1 MNKDYAHKYKPQ
13 WCSVSAFTGPGRQ
26 AWQKSVSLARL
37 SCVLLIF
44 VAMRLPADEH
54 GSAPPKATDDGV
66 VSDHFVSFYLDND
79 LFGGADQDYTNGIR
93 FSLISGKRSLL
104 NLAPFRRQLER
115 LAQWADDED
124 AVSRWSGF
132 AAGNV
137 ADKNLQLNYGLSL
150 TQLMFT
156 PEDPYSTTQ
165 PPGQRRYA
173 GWLGLGFSVHA
184 SDEKALN
191 SAELIVGTVGPR
203 SLAEQA
209 QNWVHDIRN
218 IPKFQGWDDQIPN
231 ELTLDLALSQ
241 KRRVRLVTDRS
252 RSFSV
257 DGFTEGMLRLGT
269 FRTGARIGGLFRAG
283 LNLPPDFSDPRLD
296 AIAYSHRLF
305 TSETLDAPYPEWS
318 LYALLGGN
326 VGAVLFDATLDGP
339 LFKNFDTGN
348 TREPWVAES
357 YLGFG
362 FRWKMLEFSYVH
374 TWRSREFEEQS
385 GSSEFGSLTIRLGFE
400 LGS

>member
-1 MNKDYAHKYKPQ
+1 M
-13 WCSVSAFTGPGRQ
+13 CG
-26 AWQKSVSLARL
+26 
-37 SCVLLIF
+37 VLLLL
-44 VAMRLPADEH
+44 VAMQLSADE
-54 GSAPPKATDDGV
+54 GASPPPEEGGHER
-66 VSDHFVSFYLDND
+66 VSDQFLSFYLDND
-79 LFGGADQDYTNGIR
+79 LFGGRDQDYTNGIR
-93 FSLISGKRSLL
+93 LSLISGKRSLL
-104 NLAPFRRQLER
+104 SRAPFRRQLER
-115 LAQWADDED
+115 LAKWANDED
-124 AVSRWSGF
+124 TVSRWSGF

-137 ADKNLQLNYGLSL
+137 ADKQLQLNYGLSL

-165 PPGQRRYA
+165 PPGQRRYS

-184 SDEKALN
+184 SDEQALN

-209 QNWVHDIRN
+209 QNLVHDIRN
-218 IPKFQGWDDQIPN
+218 IPQFQGWDDQIPN
-231 ELTLDLALSQ
+231 EFTFDLALSQ

-257 DGFTEGMLRLGT
+257 DGFTEGTLRLGT

-305 TSETLDAPYPEWS
+305 TSASGDAPYPEWS
-318 LYALLGGN
+318 LYALLGGD

-348 TREPWVAES
+348 TREPWVAEA

-374 TWRSREFEEQS
+374 TWRSRAFKEQS
-385 GSSEFGSLTIRLGFE
+385 GSAEFGSLAIRLGFE
-400 LGS
+400 FGY